1 MPLYGGNVPSSGP
14 GDDEVHEVVIHKN
27 RVSLDL
33 SSPKHAAL
41 GSHSSSCWL
50 SYPLGKYESFGS

>member
-1 MPLYGGNVPSSGP
+1 MFKLGFIWSYACYEAMNRFRSGRCHFGGNVPSSGP

-33 SSPKHAAL
+33 S
-41 GSHSSSCWL
+41 
-50 SYPLGKYESFGS
+50 